1 MTSWLMRLASANA
14 QPIVNVFDDAADRDA
29 RLPERITLDHLGH
42 LSSISTVPVSKLEAL
57 LPRSNGH
64 DHGWAADAPFDPGDR
79 MGKTRALTLGHRK
92 VQFCPTCLGS
102 DLVPHLRQTWALDLA
117 LACDVHG
124 TALLDACPLCE
135 APFNLD
141 LRQPLENQLTLCQS
155 CHQAFSKAPPAVTVG
170 PEVVAFQRDLLA
182 LRVDATVALN
192 SAVNVD
198 GKTKADFVQAL
209 FTFIQ
214 KGLLIQYFDANA
226 RRLTD
231 WAEAEVV
238 TGRLERRLAAAALL
252 VWLFETYPR
261 RLRRLA
267 YLAADPQAERH
278 QDVRRDATY
287 FSVLHLVQQS
297 SDGDIARQFASW
309 PERLATAQQNADEA
323 QPRFELTNEQWQSV
337 QSVLARHLDL
347 NRGPQ
352 LQQPRVV
359 TNRLLEY
366 LATDR
371 SWPQV
376 GTPDFKKGDVLN
388 ARLNAWRGSGLLA
401 ELLLR
406 LHEDLTGRGGVNLT
420 HFAAARRRGRD
431 LYKGDWRTQT
441 ATLLLAPRT
450 LVVLQVDLPGLGT
463 RLLAALMAER
473 KG

>member
-1 MTSWLMRLASANA
+1 MTSWLMRFASANA
-14 QPIVNVFDDAADRDA
+14 QPIVNVFGDAADRDA

-42 LSSISTVPVSKLEAL
+42 LSSISTFPVSKLEAL

-92 VQFCPTCLGS
+92 AQFCSTCLGS
-102 DLVPHLRQTWALDLA
+102 DPVPYLRQAWALDLA
-117 LACDVHG
+117 VACDVHG

-141 LRQPLENQLTLCQS
+141 LRQPLGNQLTLCQS
-155 CHQAFSKAPPAVTVG
+155 CHQAFSEAPSAVTVK
-170 PEVVAFQRDLLA
+170 PEVIALQRDLLA
-182 LRVDATVALN
+182 LRADEEVAL
-192 SAVNVD
+192 SLKVGVD
-198 GKTKADFVQAL
+198 GKTKAALAQAL
-209 FTFIQ
+209 FIFIQ
-214 KGLLIQYFDANA
+214 KGLLIQYFDADA

-238 TGRLERRLAAAALL
+238 TGRLERRLTAAALL
-252 VWLFETYPR
+252 TWVFEVFPR
-261 RLRRLA
+261 RLQRLA

-278 QDVRRDATY
+278 EDVVRDAVY
-287 FSVLHLVQQS
+287 SSVLHLIQQS

-309 PERLATAQQNADEA
+309 PQILVTGQQNAVA
-323 QPRFELTNEQWQSV
+323 LQTRFQLTSEQWQTAEP
-337 QSVLARHLDL
+337 VLARHLRL

-359 TNRLLEY
+359 VDRLLEY

-376 GTPDFKKGDVLN
+376 ATPEFKMGAVLN
-388 ARLNAWRGSGLLA
+388 ARFNAWRGNGLLA
-401 ELLLR
+401 ELLLH
-406 LHEDLTGRGGVNLT
+406 LYEDLTGQGGVNLT

-431 LYKGDWRTQT
+431 PFKGDWRTQT